1 MKEYSKRIISGF
13 VFGGIFIA
21 SLYTHLSFTILTF
34 IFGIISTKEFNK
46 LTDQSGV
53 GYYIAFSIIYV
64 YFALTEFYLNSNLQL
79 NSWFNDL
86 KDTLLI
92 FSIFVSLFLLR
103 DLFSS
108 KNLPGIIIKK
118 YFRFIFYI
126 TSSFIF
132 IYLIANFKGFYDPS
146 IILGCFIL
154 IWVNDS
160 FAYIVGKSFGKQKL
174 FYSISPHKT
183 VEGFLGGLLF
193 CCISASIV
201 SRYIDETLTTPNWLI
216 IAIIISV
223 FGTLG
228 DLIESKLKRESNV
241 KDSGKIIPGHGGIL
255 DRLDSIIFASP
266 YIYLYLKLI

>member
-1 MKEYSKRIISGF
+1 MKESSKRIISGF
-13 VFGGIFIA
+13 VFGGVFIA

-53 GYYIAFSIIYV
+53 GYYIAFSIIYT

-108 KNLPGIIIKK
+108 KNLPGILVKK

-126 TSSFIF
+126 TSSFVF
-132 IYLIANFKGFYDPS
+132 IYLIANFKGFYEPS

-154 IWVNDS
+154 IWVNYS

-201 SRYIDETLTTPNWLI
+201 SRYIDETLTTPNFLI
-216 IAIIISV
+216 IAIIVSV